1 MEEKVIKNL
10 LGKLRQPIHIDYI
23 SKYILKKSEED
34 TKKQLDILIS
44 EGFIKE
50 SNLADGYYVVV

>member
-1 MEEKVIKNL
+1 MDKKQIKE
-10 LGKLRQPIHIDYI
+10 LGDKLRQPIHISYI

-50 SNLADGYYVVV
+50 SDLADGYYVVI

>member
-1 MEEKVIKNL
+1 MDKNQIKE
-10 LGKLRQPIHIDYI
+10 LGDKLRQPIHISYI